1 MWRLAVAYPQG
12 LEREHL
18 VWLLGFGPALIGAP
32 LSDEEIGFL
41 RPHIL
46 QHPDLRR
53 LAIVLRD
60 PRFEREL
67 HTLAETDDE
76 LGEAALL
83 ALRSLTIDSE
93 SALRARI
100 SESRSEPE
108 TFLDLVYWYLER
120 NRDPRPLFPM
130 LLDVLQNESADPW
143 AHEMIVELLVELTRR
158 DLGDRPSTWRQFW
171 DDHRSIPYGEWLVG
185 ALHDPHG
192 VGHLSTYVAIGLQEP
207 FATGRKALTA
217 TLSHPNGR
225 VRAVGA
231 VALARWRDVRA
242 APTLVRALRT
252 HDSEVRARAFT
263 LLANLNETSLGYDP
277 YAPELD
283 RAQAVGRWAEWAA
296 RRLNEL
302 PNER

>member
-1 MWRLAVAYPQG
+1 M
-12 LEREHL
+12 
-18 VWLLGFGPALIGAP
+18 WLLGFGPALIGTQ

-93 SALRARI
+93 TALRARI
-100 SESRSEPE
+100 SESRSEPQ

-120 NRDPRPLFPM
+120 NRDPRPIFPM
-130 LLDVLQNESADPW
+130 LLDVLQDQSAEPW

-158 DLGDRPSTWRQFW
+158 NLGDRPSEWRRFW
-171 DDHRSIPYGEWLVG
+171 DDHRSLAYGEWLVG
-185 ALHDPHG
+185 ALRDPHG
-192 VGHLSTYVAIGLQEP
+192 VGHLATYVAIGLQEP
-207 FATGRKALTA
+207 FATGHEALTA
-217 TLSHPNGR
+217 TMDHPSAR
-225 VRAVGA
+225 IRAAGA

-242 APTLVRALRT
+242 APALIRALRT
-252 HDSEVRARAFT
+252 HDAEVRARAFT
-263 LLANLNETSLGYDP
+263 LLANLNETTLGYDP

-283 RAQAVGRWAEWAA
+283 RAHAVGRWAEWAA
-296 RRLNEL
+296 RRLSEHAS
-302 PNER
+302 ER